1 MNISSAIV
9 HARPGTA
16 DAVRARLLAVDGVEI
31 HAVSD
36 EGKII
41 VTLETDGDSSM
52 VRTFEL
58 ISTLDDVMSAS
69 MVYNQVESDPEMDI
83 SVPA

>member
-9 HARPGTA
+9 HARPGTV
-16 DAVRARLLAVDGVEI
+16 DAVRARLLAVAGIEI

-41 VTLETDGDSSM
+41 VTLETDDDNSM

-58 ISTLDDVMSAS
+58 ISTVDDVMSAS